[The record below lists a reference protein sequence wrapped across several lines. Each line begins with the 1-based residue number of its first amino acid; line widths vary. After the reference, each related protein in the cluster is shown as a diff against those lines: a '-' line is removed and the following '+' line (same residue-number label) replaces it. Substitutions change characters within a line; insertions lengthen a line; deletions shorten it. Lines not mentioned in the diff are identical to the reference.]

1 MKNMIKMSLA
11 TAVMMS
17 VGTLS
22 AQAADEGISIFEN
35 VKVKG
40 EIRPRY
46 EMVDE
51 DKPNPNANALTN
63 RLVLGVGADL
73 LGTDWL
79 STYVEM
85 TDVHALNPDNY
96 NGLDGRG
103 NPNSVVADP
112 EQTRL
117 TQSYIDVKYKK
128 TKLRY
133 GRQMFNVDNLRFI
146 GAVAWRQMPQT
157 YDATTIFDSSIEGL
171 DLMASYITQTNKI
184 VEATDNKDIG
194 ILHAKY
200 KAMDALTITG
210 YGYLVENLGDTYG
223 LALTGKVPVS
233 DSLKLS
239 YRAEYAMMGDASM
252 TENPAPTQ
260 ESADADYYNLELG
273 MNMSGILAGIN
284 YEVQSGKSA
293 SDTSAERKTFVT
305 PYGTNHKFNGFADKF
320 LGTPAQG
327 LVDANIMLGYKSKE
341 VGVLKA
347 IYHDFSSDVDSV
359 DYGTEIDLLYKR
371 AIPGF
376 KNVTGLLKYADFS
389 SDNSGATL
397 TGGDVD
403 TQKFWVQLDYKFS
416 I

>member
-1 MKNMIKMSLA
+1 MKNIIKMSLA

-22 AQAADEGISIFEN
+22 VQAADDGIAVFDNI
-35 VKVKG
+35 KVKG
-40 EIRPRY
+40 ELRPRY

-51 DKPNPNANALTN
+51 DNVKPNANALTN

-73 LGTDWL
+73 LDTDWL

-85 TDVHALNPDNY
+85 TDVHNVNDNY
-96 NGLDGRG
+96 NSTDNGAT
-103 NPNSVVADP
+103 NSIVADP
-112 EQTRL
+112 EQTRV

-157 YDATTIFDSSIEGL
+157 YNATTIFDSSIEGL
-171 DLMASYITQTNKI
+171 DLMASYVTQVNKI
-184 VEATDNKDIG
+184 TTATSNDDIG

-223 LALTGKVPVS
+223 LALTGKP
-233 DSLKLS
+233 KLS
-239 YRAEYAMMGDASM
+239 DTLTLNYRAEYAMMGDASM
-252 TENPAPTQ
+252 TDNPTAAQ
-260 ESADADYYNLELG
+260 EKADASYMNLELG
-273 MNMSGILAGIN
+273 MSMSGVLAGLN
-284 YEVQSGKSA
+284 YEVQSGKEA
-293 SDTSAERKTFVT
+293 SDTSTERKTFVT

-320 LGTPAQG
+320 LTTPAQG
-327 LVDANIMLGYKSKE
+327 LVDANIMLGYKSKD
-341 VGVLKA
+341 VGVFKA
-347 IYHDFSSDVDSV
+347 FYHDFSSEADSV
-359 DYGTEIDLLYKR
+359 DYGSEIDLLYKR
-371 AIPGF
+371 AIPGV
-376 KNVTGLLKYADFS
+376 KNVTGLLKYADYSADDFS
-389 SDNSGATL
+389 
-397 TGGDVD
+397 VD